1 MNAFLNAALYTREI
15 KGFKESVLY
24 LQVLNIKR
32 VDIWSAPVVKA
43 SSQAPVAGRKPSG
56 SSVDRIY
63 AQLKQM
69 AMTYKFRPG
78 EPLNEVELA
87 ASFGVS
93 RTPLREV
100 LNRLVAEGLLDFVP
114 RKGFSCQPLDTKRVF
129 DLYEVRCGLEMMS
142 AKLATER
149 ASDADIEALAQ
160 FWKTATEKFCTF
172 TPVDCTRCDETFHER
187 LAELSKNSEL
197 LHMLQNVNA
206 RAHYLRLIS
215 MEQEAYR
222 QNTCAEHQLILQAI
236 QRRDAEAAAN
246 SMAAHV
252 SLRQEQL
259 VEVIKE
265 GVARLY
271 MT

>member
-1 MNAFLNAALYTREI
+1 MA
-15 KGFKESVLY
+15 
-24 LQVLNIKR
+24 
-32 VDIWSAPVVKA
+32 KA
-43 SSQAPVAGRKPSG
+43 SSPASRTDRKSG

-63 AQLKQM
+63 EQIKQM
-69 AMTYKFRPG
+69 AMNYKFRPG

-87 ASFGVS
+87 ASFEVS

-114 RKGFSCQPLDTKRVF
+114 RKGFSCKPLDTKRVF

-142 AKLATER
+142 ARLATER
-149 ASDADIEALAQ
+149 ATDAELQDLLQVWQDAAQ
-160 FWKTATEKFCTF
+160 SFCHF
-172 TPVDCTRCDETFHER
+172 SPLECARCDEQFHEQLAR
-187 LAELSKNSEL
+187 LSRNTEL
-197 LHMLQNVNA
+197 LRMLQNINA

-215 MEQEAYR
+215 MEQEAFR
-222 QNTCAEHQLILQAI
+222 RNTCAEHQLILQAI
-236 QRRDAEAAAN
+236 CDRNPEAAVHCM
-246 SMAAHV
+246 SAHV

>member
-1 MNAFLNAALYTREI
+1 M
-15 KGFKESVLY
+15 
-24 LQVLNIKR
+24 
-32 VDIWSAPVVKA
+32 VKT
-43 SSQAPVAGRKPSG
+43 SSQTPAKKPSG

-63 AQLKQM
+63 EQLKQL
-69 AMTYKFRPG
+69 AVNYKFRPG
-78 EPLNEVELA
+78 EPLNEVDLA

-114 RKGFSCQPLDTKRVF
+114 RKGFSCKPLDTKRVF

-149 ASDADIEALAQ
+149 ASDDEIEALVQ
-160 FWKTATEKFCTF
+160 FWKTATEKFCTL
-172 TPVDCTRCDETFHER
+172 TPVDCARCDETFHER
-187 LAELSKNSEL
+187 LAELSQNSEL

-215 MEQEAYR
+215 MEQETYR
-222 QNTCAEHQLILQAI
+222 QSTCAEHQRILQAM
-236 QRRDAEAAAN
+236 QDRNVDAAVNA
-246 SMAAHV
+246 MAAHV
-252 SLRQEQL
+252 NLRQEQL
-259 VEVIKE
+259 VAVIKE

-271 MT
+271 MS

>member
-1 MNAFLNAALYTREI
+1 MKQTPSKSGTA
-15 KGFKESVLY
+15 
-24 LQVLNIKR
+24 
-32 VDIWSAPVVKA
+32 
-43 SSQAPVAGRKPSG
+43 KPE

-63 AQLKQM
+63 AQLRQM
-69 AMTYKFRPG
+69 AINYKFRPG

-114 RKGFSCQPLDTKRVF
+114 RRGFSCRPLDTKMIF
-129 DLYEVRCGLEMMS
+129 DLYEVRCGLEIMS
-142 AKLATER
+142 TRLATER
-149 ASDADIEALAQ
+149 ATDAELAHLVTFWTNASAQ
-160 FWKTATEKFCTF
+160 FSRY
-172 TPVDCTRCDETFHER
+172 TPIECAQCDEAFHEQI
-187 LAELSKNSEL
+187 ATLSQNTEL
-197 LHMLQNVNA
+197 LRTLKTVNA

-215 MEQEAYR
+215 MEAEVFR
-222 QNTCAEHQLILQAI
+222 RNTCDEHQLILAAMQDRNI
-236 QRRDAEAAAN
+236 EAATTCM
-246 SMAAHV
+246 SAHV

-265 GVARLY
+265 GIARLY

>member
-1 MNAFLNAALYTREI
+1 MKQTTAKT
-15 KGFKESVLY
+15 
-24 LQVLNIKR
+24 
-32 VDIWSAPVVKA
+32 
-43 SSQAPVAGRKPSG
+43 G
-56 SSVDRIY
+56 SRVDRIY
-63 AQLKQM
+63 DELKQM
-69 AMTYKFRPG
+69 AMNYEFRPG
-78 EPLNEVELA
+78 ESLNEVELA

-114 RKGFSCQPLDTKRVF
+114 RRGFSCRPLETKMVF

-142 AKLATER
+142 TKLATKR
-149 ASDADIEALAQ
+149 ATDAELTQ
-160 FWKTATEKFCTF
+160 LVTFWKNSSEQFSHYS
-172 TPVDCTRCDETFHER
+172 PIDCAQCDEAFHDR
-187 LAELSKNSEL
+187 IAKLSGNTELVRALKL
-197 LHMLQNVNA
+197 VNA

-215 MEQEAYR
+215 MEQETFR
-222 QNTCAEHQLILQAI
+222 QNTCDEHHVILAAMQN
-236 QRRDAEAAAN
+236 RNTEAAAMCM
-246 SMAAHV
+246 SAHV

>member
-1 MNAFLNAALYTREI
+1 
-15 KGFKESVLY
+15 
-24 LQVLNIKR
+24 
-32 VDIWSAPVVKA
+32 VVKA
-43 SSQAPVAGRKPSG
+43 SSQTPRVEGKPSG

-63 AQLKQM
+63 DQLKQM
-69 AMTYKFRPG
+69 AMNYKFRPG
-78 EPLNEVELA
+78 EPLNEVDLA

-114 RKGFSCQPLDTKRVF
+114 RKGFSCKPLDTKRVF

-149 ASDADIEALAQ
+149 ASDGELASLAHSWQ
-160 FWKTATEKFCTF
+160 VATEQFCRLS
-172 TPVDCTRCDETFHER
+172 PVDCARCDEAFHEQ
-187 LAELSKNSEL
+187 LAALSKNQEL

-222 QNTCAEHQLILQAI
+222 RNTCAEHQLILQAL
-236 QRRDAEAAAN
+236 QARNVEAAVN
-246 SMAAHV
+246 CMAAHV

-271 MT
+271 MS